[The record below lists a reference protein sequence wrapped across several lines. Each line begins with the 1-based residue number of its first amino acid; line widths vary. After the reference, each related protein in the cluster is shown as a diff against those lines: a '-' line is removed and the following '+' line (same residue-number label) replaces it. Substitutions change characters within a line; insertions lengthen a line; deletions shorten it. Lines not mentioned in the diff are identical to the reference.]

1 MMGLLIWKEGSDGKR
16 QKPITVRE
24 EILLH
29 TRFLRVEILRGP
41 HTPERILRRRVLAAE
56 KRLRKLG
63 VTRVVLPEDFAAA
76 EHPEGIAPVS
86 TLPLRQALAAD
97 WVRKEL
103 ETRGLRLAGARV
115 AVSADRLTGEVVRTV
130 TELVLRHRYVLL
142 HVPHGGE
149 ELCRSLRREYGV
161 SLLLTA
167 EAAQLQEAD
176 VLLLFSPRDGCRE
189 HPLSLSLS
197 DEAAPMPLPTLPP
210 VLEEKLPAGTDRL
223 QLLAALLRAGTIRAG
238 TDLTF

>member
-1 MMGLLIWKEGSDGKR
+1 MMGLLVWKEAAGGKR

-29 TRFLRVEILRGP
+29 TRFLRAEILRGP
-41 HTPERILRRRVLAAE
+41 HTPERTLRRRVLAAE

-63 VTRVVLPEDFAAA
+63 VTSIILPENFAAA
-76 EHPEGIAPVS
+76 EHPDGISPVS

-97 WVRKEL
+97 WLRREMEVRG
-103 ETRGLRLAGARV
+103 TRPAGTRV
-115 AVSADRLTGEVVRTV
+115 AVAADRLTGEVVRTV

-142 HVPHGGE
+142 DVPHGGE
-149 ELCRSLRREYGV
+149 EVCRSLRREYGV
-161 SLLLTA
+161 SLLLA
-167 EAAQLQEAD
+167 ESAQQPEAD
-176 VLLLFSPRDGCRE
+176 AWVLFAPREQLGE
-189 HPLSLSLS
+189 HPLVLPLY
-197 DEAAPMPLPTLPP
+197 DEAAPMPVPVLPP
-210 VLEEKLPAGTDRL
+210 ALEEKLPAGTDRL